1 MPTSNCKETVR
12 HVPIA
17 CNSNHGQNEIQTT
30 ILESNQFFWDDEVI
44 VSARRVLVRL
54 SSAWPSLPTWRL
66 VLQTVQ
72 RR

>member
-1 MPTSNCKETVR
+1 MRLIKV
-12 HVPIA
+12 A
-17 CNSNHGQNEIQTT
+17 A
-30 ILESNQFFWDDEVI
+30 EVL

-72 RR
+72 RC